1 MDNSNENNNIKMN
14 DLERLNLKKM
24 IKEGNVEDNTE
35 YIQKLKHSNP
45 IAEDILKIQSFK
57 QSYSG
62 IELNN
67 ICIEK
72 CSFLYNNYTDI
83 FNRIVRD
90 ELDLKIFS
98 KFLFVLKQIE
108 ENKLNFHD
116 ASFTIGKLLK
126 EMYVDSAMRHTSNIN
141 QNVENVENNEPKYI
155 KPINIS
161 WSDYKK
167 KHL

>member
-1 MDNSNENNNIKMN
+1 MDNSNENNIKMN

-24 IKEGNVEDNTE
+24 IKEGNIEDNTE
-35 YIQKLKHSNP
+35 YIQKIKHSNP
-45 IAEDILKIQSFK
+45 IAEDILKIQSLK
-57 QSYSG
+57 QLYSG
-62 IELNN
+62 EELNN

-83 FNRIVRD
+83 FNRIIRN

-108 ENKLNFHD
+108 ENKLNYHD
-116 ASFTIGKLLK
+116 ASFTIGTLLK

-141 QNVENVENNEPKYI
+141 DNLENTENLQPSYI

-161 WSDYKK
+161 WTEYKK
-167 KHL
+167 KNL